1 MDDTENL
8 EKIKEGSLTENA
20 ELLIG
25 TNRKLQQE
33 IIIRKKIEI
42 ELNNTKNFLNTILE
56 HIPNP
61 IFVRDASS
69 LKFTYINQA
78 VTDQLGYTQ
87 EDFINKTV
95 GEVYSKELA
104 DYYTRRDMEILKT
117 RENFDIEEDVFLSK
131 DNRIRIHNTKKILI
145 LDENNNPQYIMDL
158 AEDVTDKIRNRQE
171 LRRVDQY
178 FNKLFNLTQ
187 TAVLIVN
194 VTDKSIIDINPK
206 FLSMTEYAKSELIN
220 QDIEELNIWSEHD
233 DIIHL
238 IENGSKN
245 GKIIGKR
252 INLKSKSGV
261 FIDTIVNVDFL
272 SFEAESPLMIF
283 VFLDITKIVEADKK
297 AREAQKLEASYSTLK
312 NRFISMISHE
322 YRTPL
327 SSMMLSADLIKKY
340 VENFNKDEIFKH
352 LLRIQNTILSMT
364 KLIENIMLISSLLD
378 EEYEF
383 KGEEINFEKLCTE
396 LSENIETNY
405 SDDKHVVIDSHLQDT
420 NYFADGNLI
429 GLIISHLLTN
439 SLKYSYKDSFVNLD
453 LSETEDMLI
462 IKIIDFG
469 IGIPQKDR
477 ELIYD
482 IFHRG
487 SNTSSIP
494 GYGIGLSIVK
504 KCVDI
509 YKGQI
514 DFSTEQGEGTVF
526 TVMLPKIKKI

>member
-8 EKIKEGSLTENA
+8 EKMKEGSLTENA
-20 ELLIG
+20 SLLIE

-33 IIIRKKIEI
+33 IIIRKKIEN

-69 LKFTYINQA
+69 LKFTFINQA
-78 VTDQLGYTQ
+78 VTDKLGYTK
-87 EDFINKTV
+87 EDFLNKTV
-95 GEVYSKELA
+95 SEVYSKELA

-117 RENFDIEEDVFLSK
+117 RENFEIEEDVFLSK

-145 LDENNNPQYIMDL
+145 LNENSNPQYILDI

-178 FNKLFNLTQ
+178 FTKLFNLTQ
-187 TAVLIVN
+187 AGVMIVSIS
-194 VTDKSIIDINPK
+194 DKSIIDVNPK
-206 FLSMTEYAKSELIN
+206 LLSMTESSKSELIN
-220 QDIEELNIWSEHD
+220 RNIKELNIWEDLD
-233 DIIHL
+233 DIFHL

-245 GKIIGKR
+245 GKVIGER
-252 INLKSKSGV
+252 INLKNKNGCL
-261 FIDTIVNVDFL
+261 IDTMVNVDFL

-297 AREAQKLEASYSTLK
+297 AREAQKLETSYSTLK

-340 VENFNKDEIFKH
+340 VENFNKEEIYRH

-364 KLIENIMLISSLLD
+364 KLIENVMLISTLLD

-383 KGEEINFEKLCTE
+383 KAEEINIEQLCTA
-396 LSENIETNY
+396 LSNNIETNY
-405 SDDKHVVIDSHLQDT
+405 ADDKHIVIESHLADT
-420 NYFADGNLI
+420 VYYADENLI

-439 SLKYSYKDSFVNLD
+439 SLKYSYKDSFINLD
-453 LSETEDMLI
+453 ISETEDMLV
-462 IKIIDFG
+462 IKVIDYG
-469 IGIPQKDR
+469 IGIPHKDR

-487 SNTSSIP
+487 SNTSSIA

-509 YKGQI
+509 YKGKI

-526 TVMLPKIKKI
+526 TVMLPKIK